1 MKHLLIVQHMKKA
14 RHIKVKFK
22 VVEKFISV
30 NGEGPLSGQLVV
42 FIRFAGCNLN
52 CSYCDTTWANKKDV
66 NYDLMSSDDIYKYI
80 KSTDIR
86 NITLTG
92 GEPLLQEGI
101 IELLEILSIDTS
113 LHVEIETNGS
123 VLVNKFLSMDN
134 PPSFTLD
141 YKLPSSNME
150 SNMNLDNY
158 NYLSYK
164 DTVKFVAGS
173 ITDLQK
179 SKFIIDKYGLS
190 TKTNVYISPVF
201 GQISLETI
209 VEFMKDNKMNG
220 VNLQMQL
227 HKIIW
232 DPNKRGV

>member
-1 MKHLLIVQHMKKA
+1 M
-14 RHIKVKFK
+14 KFK

-52 CSYCDTTWANKKDV
+52 CSYCDTTWANSEDV
-66 NYDLMSSDDIYKYI
+66 CYDFMTSEEIYNHI

-86 NITLTG
+86 NVTLTG

-101 IELLEILSIDTS
+101 IELLEVLSKDNS

-123 VLVNKFLSMDN
+123 VPLEEFLNIEN
-134 PPSFTLD
+134 PPSFTMD

-150 SNMNLDNY
+150 DKMDLNNFK
-158 NYLSYK
+158 YLSDK
-164 DTVKFVAGS
+164 DTVKFVSGS
-173 ITDLQK
+173 MADLQK
-179 SKFIIDKYGLS
+179 AKYIIDKYELS
-190 TKTNVYISPVF
+190 GRTKVYISPVF
-201 GQISLETI
+201 GQIDLEAI
-209 VEFMKDNKMNG
+209 VDFMKDNKMNG

>member
-1 MKHLLIVQHMKKA
+1 MVHHMKKA

-22 VVEKFISV
+22 VVEKFVSV

-52 CSYCDTTWANKKDV
+52 CSYCDTTWANREDV
-66 NYDLMSSDDIYKYI
+66 SYDLMTSGDIHEYI
-80 KSTDIR
+80 KSTGIR
-86 NITLTG
+86 NVTLTG
-92 GEPLLQEGI
+92 GEPLLQEGL
-101 IELLEILSIDTS
+101 IELLYIFSKDTS

-123 VLVNKFLSMDN
+123 VLIDKFSYIDN
-134 PPSFTLD
+134 PPSFTMD

-150 SNMNLDNY
+150 AKMDLNNY
-158 NYLSYK
+158 KYLSNK

-173 ITDLQK
+173 MEDLQK
-179 SKFIIDKYGLS
+179 SKYIIDKYKLS
-190 TKTNVYISPVF
+190 YRTNVYISPVF
-201 GQISLETI
+201 GQIDLEDI
-209 VEFMKDNKMNG
+209 VEYMKDNKMNG

>member
-1 MKHLLIVQHMKKA
+1 
-14 RHIKVKFK
+14 VKFK

-52 CSYCDTTWANKKDV
+52 CSYCDTTWANKVDV
-66 NYDLMSSDDIYKYI
+66 SYDLMTASDIYSYI
-80 KSTDIR
+80 KSTQIR
-86 NITLTG
+86 NVTLTG
-92 GEPLLQEGI
+92 GEPLLQERI
-101 IELLEILSIDTS
+101 IDLLEVLSTDKS
-113 LHVEIETNGS
+113 LHIEIETNGS
-123 VLVNKFLSMDN
+123 ILIDKFLNMEN
-134 PPSFTLD
+134 PPSFTID

-150 SNMNLDNY
+150 TKMDLSNY
-158 NYLSYK
+158 KYLTFK

-173 ITDLQK
+173 NEDLQK
-179 SKFIIDKYGLS
+179 SKLIIDKYELTG
-190 TKTNVYISPVF
+190 KTNVYISPIF
-201 GQISLETI
+201 GNIELENI
-209 VEFMKDNKMNG
+209 VDFMKVNKMNR

>member
-1 MKHLLIVQHMKKA
+1 MKHLLIVPHLKKA
-14 RHIKVKFK
+14 RSVKVKFK

-52 CSYCDTTWANKKDV
+52 CSYCDTTWANALDV
-66 NYDLMSSDDIYKYI
+66 RYDLMSSVDIYNYI

-86 NITLTG
+86 NVTLTG

-101 IELLEILSIDTS
+101 IELLEILSKDIS
-113 LHVEIETNGS
+113 LHIEIETNGS
-123 VLVNKFLSMDN
+123 VLLDKFSNIKN
-134 PPSFTLD
+134 PPSFNMD

-150 SNMNLDNY
+150 DKMNLDNFK
-158 NYLSYK
+158 YLSCK
-164 DTVKFVAGS
+164 DTVKFVCGS
-173 ITDLQK
+173 MNDLQK
-179 SKFIIDKYGLS
+179 SKYIIDKYELS
-190 TKTNVYISPVF
+190 NKINVYISPVF
-201 GQISLETI
+201 RQINLETI

-220 VNLQMQL
+220 VNLQIQL

-232 DPNKRGV
+232 NPNKRGV

>member
-1 MKHLLIVQHMKKA
+1 M
-14 RHIKVKFK
+14 KFK
-22 VVEKFISV
+22 VVEKFTSV

-52 CSYCDTTWANKKDV
+52 CGYCDTTWANAPDV
-66 NYDLMSSDDIYKYI
+66 TYNLMTSVDIYNYI

-86 NITLTG
+86 NVTLTG

-101 IELLEILSIDTS
+101 IELLQILSKDIS

-123 VLVNKFLSMDN
+123 VLLDEFANIEN
-134 PPSFTLD
+134 PPSFNMD
-141 YKLPSSNME
+141 YKLPFSKME
-150 SNMNLDNY
+150 DKMDLNNFK
-158 NYLSYK
+158 YLGNK
-164 DTVKFVAGS
+164 DTVKFVCGS
-173 ITDLQK
+173 RQDLEK
-179 SKFIIDKYGLS
+179 SKFIIDKFELS
-190 TKTNVYISPVF
+190 DRINVYISPVF
-201 GQISLETI
+201 GEIDLKTI

-220 VNLQMQL
+220 VNLQIQL

>member
-1 MKHLLIVQHMKKA
+1 
-14 RHIKVKFK
+14 VKFK

-52 CSYCDTTWANKKDV
+52 CSYCDTTWANNEDV
-66 NYDLMSSDDIYKYI
+66 CYDFMTSDDIYKHI

-86 NITLTG
+86 NVTLTG

-101 IELLEILSIDTS
+101 IELLEVLSKDRS

-123 VLVNKFLSMDN
+123 VPLDKFLSIEN
-134 PPSFTLD
+134 PPSFTMD

-150 SNMNLDNY
+150 EKMNLN
-158 NYLSYK
+158 NFKHLSNK
-164 DTVKFVAGS
+164 DTVKFVSGS
-173 ITDLQK
+173 MEDLLK
-179 SKFIIDKYGLS
+179 AKYIIDKYELS
-190 TKTNVYISPVF
+190 DKTNVYISPVF
-201 GQISLETI
+201 GQIDPENI

-220 VNLQMQL
+220 VNLQIQL

>member
-14 RHIKVKFK
+14 RYVKVKFK
-22 VVEKFISV
+22 VVEKFTSV

-52 CSYCDTTWANKKDV
+52 CSYCDTTWANMDDV
-66 NYDLMSSDDIYKYI
+66 CYDFMTATDIYKYI
-80 KSTDIR
+80 KSTEIR
-86 NITLTG
+86 NVTLTG

-101 IELLEILSIDTS
+101 IELLEMLSKDRM

-123 VLVNKFLSMDN
+123 VPLNEFDHIEN
-134 PPSFTLD
+134 PPSFNMD

-150 SNMNLDNY
+150 DKMNLN
-158 NYLSYK
+158 NFVYLSYR
-164 DTVKFVAGS
+164 DTVKFVCGT
-173 ITDLQK
+173 IKDLQK
-179 SKFIIDKYGLS
+179 SKFIIDKYELS
-190 TKTNVYISPVF
+190 NKTNVYISPVF
-201 GQISLETI
+201 GQIDLEQI
-209 VEFMKDNKMNG
+209 VDFMKDNKMNG
-220 VNLQMQL
+220 VNLQVQL

>member
-1 MKHLLIVQHMKKA
+1 MKY
-14 RHIKVKFK
+14 K

-42 FIRFAGCNLN
+42 FIRFAGCNLH
-52 CSYCDTTWANKKDV
+52 CSYCDTTWANNENV
-66 NYDLMSSDDIYKYI
+66 RYDFMTPVEIYKYI
-80 KSTDIR
+80 KSTKIR

-101 IELLEILSIDTS
+101 IELLQTLSSDRS

-123 VLVNKFLSMDN
+123 VILDEFLSIEN
-134 PPSFTLD
+134 PPSFNMD

-150 SNMNLDNY
+150 DKMTLNNFK
-158 NYLSYK
+158 YLSYK
-164 DTVKFVAGS
+164 DTVKFVSGS
-173 ITDLQK
+173 MEDLQK
-179 SKFIIDKYGLS
+179 AKFIIDKYELTS
-190 TKTNVYISPVF
+190 KTNVYISPVF
-201 GQISLETI
+201 GQIDLEEI
-209 VEFMKDNKMNG
+209 VEFMKYNKMNG
-220 VNLQMQL
+220 VNLQVQL

>member
-1 MKHLLIVQHMKKA
+1 MKLLLIAHHMKKA
-14 RHIKVKFK
+14 RLDKVKFK

-52 CSYCDTTWANKKDV
+52 CSYCDTTWANNEDV
-66 NYDLMSSDDIYKYI
+66 CYDFMTSDDIYKHI

-86 NITLTG
+86 NVTLTG

-101 IELLEILSIDTS
+101 IELLEVLSKDRS

-123 VLVNKFLSMDN
+123 VPLDKFVSIDN
-134 PPSFTLD
+134 PPSFTMD

-150 SNMNLDNY
+150 DKMNLN
-158 NYLSYK
+158 NFKHLSNK
-164 DTVKFVAGS
+164 DTVKFVSGS
-173 ITDLQK
+173 MEDLLK
-179 SKFIIDKYGLS
+179 AKYIIDKYELS
-190 TKTNVYISPVF
+190 DKTNVYISPVF
-201 GQISLETI
+201 GQIDPENI

-220 VNLQMQL
+220 VNLQIQL

>member
-1 MKHLLIVQHMKKA
+1 MKRLLTVQHIQKA
-14 RHIKVKFK
+14 RHIKVNFK

-52 CSYCDTTWANKKDV
+52 CSYCDTTWANKEDV
-66 NYDLMSSDDIYKYI
+66 SYDLMSTSDIYGYI
-80 KSTDIR
+80 KSTQII
-86 NITLTG
+86 NVTLTG
-92 GEPLLQEGI
+92 GEPLQQEGI
-101 IELLEILSIDTS
+101 LELLEVLSSDKD

-123 VLVNKFLSMDN
+123 ILIDKFLNMDN

-150 SNMNLDNY
+150 NKMDLANY
-158 NYLSYK
+158 KYLTFR

-173 ITDLQK
+173 NEDLQK
-179 SKFIIDKYGLS
+179 SKLIIDEHEL
-190 TKTNVYISPVF
+190 TNKTNVYISPIF
-201 GQISLETI
+201 GNINLETI
-209 VEFMKDNKMNG
+209 VDFMKVNKMNK